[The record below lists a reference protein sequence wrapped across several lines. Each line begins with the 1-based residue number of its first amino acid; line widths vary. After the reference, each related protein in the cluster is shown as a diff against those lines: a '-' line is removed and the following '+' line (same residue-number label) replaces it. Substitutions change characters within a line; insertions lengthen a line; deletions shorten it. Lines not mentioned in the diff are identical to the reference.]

1 MKKLLIFS
9 TVIVLFAGAIFAV
22 SVLANKE
29 IWEESEADAVSI
41 QETAEISKEQTFV
54 FPKPENFSRATEA
67 GTEVIDTRLVAE
79 VQAYL
84 KNQKPILTPELAKE
98 LVKATEVLYQTNDT
112 FILPSAD
119 PSAKARILTK
129 DTSWAESSYNHISA
143 INEMICASYQAL
155 SPKEY
160 CIPISEIVPEE
171 ELSAI
176 SFLGAHLT
184 TFLPLTGDFDTPEEA
199 AALIR
204 EKSEQITYIK
214 LCINTAELWCG
225 DTCVVLTLS

>member
-1 MKKLLIFS
+1 M
-9 TVIVLFAGAIFAV
+9 AV
-22 SVLANKE
+22 SVIATQNVGLVKDENISGINAKE
-29 IWEESEADAVSI
+29 TENATDEK
-41 QETAEISKEQTFV
+41 QV
-54 FPKPENFSRATEA
+54 FILPELEKLSRATET

-84 KNQKPILTPELAKE
+84 KNQKPILTPELAQE
-98 LVKATEVLYQTNDT
+98 LVATTEVLYQTNDT
-112 FILPSAD
+112 FILPSVD

-129 DTSWAESSYNHISA
+129 DTSWAESSYNHIST
-143 INEMICASYQAL
+143 INEMICASYLAL

-225 DTCVVLTLS
+225 DTCVVLTLT